1 MTSRIA
7 REAIERNEA
16 NEAFSAD
23 WYPLSLTAV
32 AYCANLTTNESGAL
46 LVLNR
51 RLGAAAATLGSVD
64 ASLIRFSSV
73 KAE

>member
-23 WYPLSLTAV
+23 RYPLSITA
-32 AYCANLTTNESGAL
+32 
-46 LVLNR
+46 
-51 RLGAAAATLGSVD
+51 
-64 ASLIRFSSV
+64 ASLLRKSDD
-73 KAE
+73 E